1 VFDAPR
7 EALPNTWRLRDE
19 GVWGLLESCIPP
31 ITCPAWMCM
40 ATSRDPGQL
49 GIYGFRNRVDFSYDR
64 MVVANSTHV
73 APPTL
78 WQLLSAQG
86 LRSVVV
92 GVPCTYP
99 PKPFDG
105 WLVTSFLAPGKDSDY
120 THPPELRH
128 EIDEVVPD
136 YVIDVHDFRTD
147 DKEGLLRSVYHMT
160 ERRFDLVEH
169 LLTTRPWDLFWFA
182 EMGVDR
188 LYHGFWRYAARDHR
202 TYEPGHRYETVLADY
217 HRYLDERI
225 GRVLGLVPDDT
236 LVLMVSD
243 HGAQTL
249 HGAVCVNDWLQREG
263 YLHFSHQPDPPA
275 PLDLE
280 WIDWSR
286 TRVWGEGG
294 YYGRIFVNVRGRE
307 PQGIVEVSEYEALL
321 AELTGKLT
329 TMTDHDGHPLG
340 TRVFRPK
347 MTYRELNGVPPDLI
361 VYFGNLRWR
370 SAGTVGH
377 KTYLMD
383 ENDTGP
389 DDANHAQHGILVMRD
404 PRDPTRGE
412 ARGAS
417 LYDIAPTV
425 LDRLGLPIPPGMI
438 GQPIRGLA
446 SAPRIALS

>member
-1 VFDAPR
+1 
-7 EALPNTWRLRDE
+7 
-19 GVWGLLESCIPP
+19 
-31 ITCPAWMCM
+31 
-40 ATSRDPGQL
+40 
-49 GIYGFRNRVDFSYDR
+49 
-64 MVVANSTHV
+64 
-73 APPTL
+73 
-78 WQLLSAQG
+78 
-86 LRSVVV
+86 
-92 GVPCTYP
+92 
-99 PKPFDG
+99 
-105 WLVTSFLAPGKDSDY
+105 
-120 THPPELRH
+120 
-128 EIDEVVPD
+128 
-136 YVIDVHDFRTD
+136 
-147 DKEGLLRSVYHMT
+147 MT

-294 YYGRIFVNVRGRE
+294 YYGRIFVN
-307 PQGIVEVSEYEALL
+307 
-321 AELTGKLT
+321 
-329 TMTDHDGHPLG
+329 
-340 TRVFRPK
+340 RPK